1 MKKESRG
8 WEVLKNWGFW
18 FWLIVYLP
26 GHRKEKK
33 YIKEQNKNGDK
44 RIKRSKN

>member
-8 WEVLKNWGFW
+8 WEVLKKWGFW

-33 YIKEQNKNGDK
+33 YIKEQNKKNGK
-44 RIKRSKN
+44 

>member
-8 WEVLKNWGFW
+8 WEVLKKWGFW

-26 GHRKEKK
+26 GHRKEKRYLK
-33 YIKEQNKNGDK
+33 QQAKENKK
-44 RIKRSKN
+44 

>member
-8 WEVLKNWGFW
+8 WEVLKTWGFW

-26 GHRKEKK
+26 RKRDRK
-33 YIKEQNKNGDK
+33 
-44 RIKRSKN
+44 